1 MSFIDSIFGK
11 PTAAPSAPSEGNPGA
26 AQTQMQ
32 TSEPISIPGL
42 PNQQQPAPVTTAT
55 PIQPLDEFKG
65 LWDTDPNALP
75 PTTPLNFNITPQ
87 QMQEISAKL
96 DFSGVVSNDLQQR
109 IAAGGQDAIA
119 AMQESN
125 NNLARAI
132 YEQSALTT
140 TKLVQTAVEHST
152 KNLEELIATKFKTM
166 GLAESTATLNPALN
180 HPAVQPLVKDA
191 QQRIIQKYP
200 NATQAEIAS
209 MTNKYFEQVGAAFNP
224 KMATKANAPTPV
236 GMQSYQPQQETDW
249 LAFLS

>member
-11 PTAAPSAPSEGNPGA
+11 TSPAEGNPATAQLPA
-26 AQTQMQ
+26 AD
-32 TSEPISIPGL
+32 PINLPGVS
-42 PNQQQPAPVTTAT
+42 NQQQQQQTAPVPAAA
-55 PIQPLDEFKG
+55 PIQPLDEFRG
-65 LWDTDPNALP
+65 LWDTDPNALLP
-75 PTTPLNFNITPQ
+75 VAPLNFNITPQ

-96 DFSGVVSNDLQQR
+96 DFSGVVSNDIQQR

-119 AMQESN
+119 AMQEAN

-152 KNLEELIATKFKTM
+152 KNLEDLIATKFKTM

-224 KMATKANAPTPV
+224 KMATKANAPTPA
-236 GMQSYQPQQETDW
+236 GLQSYQPQQETDW